1 MVSGMESNERA
12 VSTQVRLL
20 WAASRK
26 NNFEIYA
33 LEQKAFDAERRLKEV
48 ASQVEEV
55 GSLCRNT
62 ILYFKVTFH
71 YRVI

>member
-1 MVSGMESNERA
+1 M
-12 VSTQVRLL
+12 

-33 LEQKAFDAERRLKEV
+33 LEQKALDAERRLKEV

-55 GSLCRNT
+55 GSWRPHKYYALIPSR
-62 ILYFKVTFH
+62 
-71 YRVI
+71 